1 MRTIDVST
9 DEKLKE
15 VLDQYK
21 YNMPALRAIIQ
32 VLSMEREQLRERVR
46 QLEDTNGR
54 QG

>member
-1 MRTIDVST
+1 MTIDVST
-9 DEKLKE
+9 EARLKE

-32 VLSMEREQLRERVR
+32 VLSMEREQLRERIK
-46 QLEDTNGR
+46 QLEDANGG